1 MPATKPPSCPT
12 DTFEATFGL
21 RIILETG
28 SLAAEREL
36 IASWCGVR
44 DGGGLG
50 FASWEGGREGGCVCE
65 KEGRWLGWG
74 GDVVWG
80 RDGVSEGLGGCDGE
94 LFVYYC
100 MDLYRWLG
108 ELGRLV
114 FGRCHM
120 GRLCFERR
128 RVVCSSP

>member
-1 MPATKPPSCPT
+1 M
-12 DTFEATFGL
+12 
-21 RIILETG
+21 
-28 SLAAEREL
+28 AAEREL

-50 FASWEGGREGGCVCE
+50 FASWEGVGGREVGFVKR
-65 KEGRWLGWG
+65 KEGRWLGLGGGVIWG
-74 GDVVWG
+74 S
-80 RDGVSEGLGGCDGE
+80 DGVSEGLGGCDGE
-94 LFVYYC
+94 VFVYYG

-128 RVVCSSP
+128 RVVCSPP